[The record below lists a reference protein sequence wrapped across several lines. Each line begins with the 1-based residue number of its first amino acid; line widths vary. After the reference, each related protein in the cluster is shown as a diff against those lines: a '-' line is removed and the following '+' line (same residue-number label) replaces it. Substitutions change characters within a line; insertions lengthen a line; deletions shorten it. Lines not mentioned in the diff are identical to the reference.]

1 MKLSENVSLIE
12 FERSESATKHSILNK
27 MNESETAKAKLLCEK
42 VFEPIRKKVDKP
54 IKINSGF
61 RSTLLNKV
69 IGGAKSSQHCKGEAM
84 DLDLHDKE
92 LFVWIIENLDFDQA
106 IFEGGTE
113 TQAGW
118 FHISYKASGNRKE
131 ALRMTKIKG
140 KSVYTKFIK

>member
-1 MKLSENVSLIE
+1 
-12 FERSESATKHSILNK
+12 

-42 VFEPIRKKVDKP
+42 VFEPIRKKVGKP

-106 IFEGGTE
+106 IFEGGTQ

-118 FHISYKASGNRKE
+118 FHISYKATGNRKE
-131 ALRMTKIKG
+131 ALRMTKVKG

>member
-1 MKLSENVSLIE
+1 
-12 FERSESATKHSILNK
+12 
-27 MNESETAKAKLLCEK
+27 
-42 VFEPIRKKVDKP
+42 
-54 IKINSGF
+54 
-61 RSTLLNKV
+61 
-69 IGGAKSSQHCKGEAM
+69 M
-84 DLDLHDKE
+84 DLNLHDKE

-118 FHISYKASGNRKE
+118 FHISYKATGNRKE

>member
-1 MKLSENVSLIE
+1 MKLSEHVSLVE

-42 VFEPIRKKVDKP
+42 VFEPIRKKVGKP

-61 RSTLLNKV
+61 RSVLLNKV
-69 IGGAKSSQHCKGEAM
+69 IGGSKSSQHCKGEAM

-92 LFVWIIENLDFDQA
+92 LFVWIIENVDFDQA

-113 TQAGW
+113 IQAGW

-131 ALRMTKIKG
+131 ALRMTKVKG

>member
-1 MKLSENVSLIE
+1 MKLSEHVSLVE

-27 MNESETAKAKLLCEK
+27 MNESETTKAKLLCEK
-42 VFEPIRKKVDKP
+42 VFEPIRKKVGKP

-69 IGGAKSSQHCKGEAM
+69 IGGSKSSQHCKGEAM

-131 ALRMTKIKG
+131 ALRMTKVKG

>member
-1 MKLSENVSLIE
+1 
-12 FERSESATKHSILNK
+12 

-42 VFEPIRKKVDKP
+42 VFEPIRKKVGKP

-84 DLDLHDKE
+84 DLNLHDKE

-118 FHISYKASGNRKE
+118 FHISYKATGNRKE

>member
-1 MKLSENVSLIE
+1 MKLSEHVTLDE
-12 FERSESATKHSILNK
+12 FQRSEAAIKHSIK
-27 MNESETAKAKLLCEK
+27 NEMSASEIEKAKLLCENI
-42 VFEPIRKKVDKP
+42 FEPIREKLGKP

-61 RSTLLNKV
+61 RSLLLNKV
-69 IGGAKSSQHCKGEAM
+69 IKGAKTSQHCKGEAM
-84 DLDLHDKE
+84 DIDLHDKE

>member
-1 MKLSENVSLIE
+1 
-12 FERSESATKHSILNK
+12 

-42 VFEPIRKKVDKP
+42 VFEPIRKKVCKP

-84 DLDLHDKE
+84 DLDLHDKD

>member
-1 MKLSENVSLIE
+1 
-12 FERSESATKHSILNK
+12 

-42 VFEPIRKKVDKP
+42 VFEPIRKKVGKP

-84 DLDLHDKE
+84 DLDLHDKD

-118 FHISYKASGNRKE
+118 FHISYKATGNRKE